1 MATLNRSWARRR
13 WAPRKPS
20 RAVLI
25 YQVTNRLHAGHTVY
39 VSGDKI
45 AATVSGWLAEVG
57 TQSPLVDDFVQAVQA
72 GDWHAAHA
80 IGEHLSVQVSSLP
93 AS

>member
-13 WAPRKPS
+13 WVLRKPS
-20 RAVLI
+20 RAVPI
-25 YQVTNRLHAGHTVY
+25 YQMTNRLRAGHTVH
-39 VSGDKI
+39 VPGDKI
-45 AATVSGWLAEVG
+45 AATVSAWLAEFG
-57 TQSPLVDDFVQAVQA
+57 TQSPLVDDFVQAVHA

-80 IGEHLSVQVSSLP
+80 IGERLSVQITSLT